1 MATSQR
7 EGAIIPRVKIVGGGL
22 AGLAAAVRLGEA
34 GLDVDIHEARP
45 FLGGRAASYR
55 LTPSDPDSE
64 HIDNCQHVL
73 LRCCT
78 ELMDF
83 YRRCGVAD
91 RIAFQSTLHLV
102 GRGGTHDSIFRDP
115 LPAPLHLARSLLQMR
130 GLGWRDKLSL
140 IRCMRAVPRARKRED
155 IDEITF
161 ADWLRQQGATTR
173 SVAYFWRP
181 VIVSALNEEP
191 ERASALPALQVFGEG
206 LLGTRTSYE
215 MGVPAVP
222 LDELYSPALAG
233 RLGPSVRLHL
243 GSKVKAIDP
252 LQREADF
259 YVSAVPFDRVATL
272 IPELGIDDQLEQFQT
287 SPIVGIHLWFDKPIT
302 EFKHAMLVDG
312 EVQWIFHKG
321 GGYYL
326 GVVSAARNLVRVS
339 SAEIV
344 ERAVA
349 QLRDTFAGA
358 KKATLQHSR
367 VIKEVKATYSAVPGL
382 ERMRPGPN
390 TRFSNVFLAGDWTD
404 TNWPATME
412 GAVRSG
418 YSAAAAVLAA
428 V

>member
-1 MATSQR
+1 MAQGHR
-7 EGAIIPRVKIVGGGL
+7 EGAVIPRVKIVGGGL
-22 AGLAAAVRLGEA
+22 AGLAAAARLGEA

-55 LTPSDPDSE
+55 LTPADPDSE

-91 RIAFQSTLHLV
+91 RIVFESTLHLV
-102 GRGGTHDSIFRDP
+102 GRSGTHDRLFRDP

-130 GLGWRDKLSL
+130 GLGWKDKSSL
-140 IRCMRAVPRARKRED
+140 LRCLRAVPRARKRD
-155 IDEITF
+155 DLDDITF
-161 ADWLRQQGATTR
+161 ADWLRQHGATAR
-173 SVAYFWRP
+173 SIAHFWRP

-206 LLGTRTSYE
+206 LLGSRTSYE

-222 LDELYSPALAG
+222 LDELYSPALTG
-233 RLGPSVRLHL
+233 QFGPSVRLHL
-243 GSKVKAIDP
+243 GSKVTTIDP
-252 LQREADF
+252 RDQAADF
-259 YVSAVPFDRVATL
+259 YISAVPVDRVTAL
-272 IPELGIDDQLEQFQT
+272 IPELGMEDQLTRFQP
-287 SPIVGIHLWFDKPIT
+287 SPIVGIHLWFDRPIT
-302 EFKHAMLVDG
+302 ELGHAMLVDG

-326 GVVSAARNLVRVS
+326 GVVSAARSLARDAP
-339 SAEIV
+339 AEIA

-349 QLRDTFAGA
+349 QLRETFPLAREA
-358 KKATLQHSR
+358 ELQRSR
-367 VIKEVKATYSAVPGL
+367 VIKEMRATYSAVPGL
-382 ERMRPGPN
+382 ERSRPGPHTCFPN
-390 TRFSNVFLAGDWTD
+390 LFLAGDWTD
-404 TNWPATME
+404 TGWPATME

-418 YSAAAAVLAA
+418 YNAAAAVLATL
-428 V
+428 